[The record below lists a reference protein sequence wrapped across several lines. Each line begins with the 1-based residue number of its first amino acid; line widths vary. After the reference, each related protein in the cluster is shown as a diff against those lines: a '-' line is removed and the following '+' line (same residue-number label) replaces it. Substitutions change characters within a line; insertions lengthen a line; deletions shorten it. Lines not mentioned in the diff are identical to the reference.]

1 MEDQVLI
8 KIQAW
13 CAKAERS
20 TSDVVRRLL
29 ALGVPEDEIQGY
41 LNRLRAEKFLDDGRY
56 ARSFAE
62 DRWRLQGWGREKI
75 RQALAQ
81 KGMDEAII
89 EDALAQIPADDYEA
103 FREQLLRQKLI
114 ALAAYPPAG
123 QAARIFRF
131 AASRGIEE
139 DWIRDWLSRHG
150 LDDA

>member
-1 MEDQVLI
+1 MEEQVLI
-8 KIQAW
+8 NIQAW

-20 TSDVVRRLL
+20 TADVVRRLI
-29 ALGVPEDEIQGY
+29 ALGIPEEETPAY
-41 LNRLRAEKFLDDGRY
+41 LDRLRAEKFLDDRRY

-75 RQALAQ
+75 RQSLTQ
-81 KGMDEAII
+81 KEIEENLI
-89 EDALAQIPADDYEA
+89 EDALAQIPPGDYDA
-103 FREQLLRQKLI
+103 FREQLLRQKLT

-131 AASRGIEE
+131 AVGRGIEE